1 MSQTHKDILLAS
13 DEEWIHKL
21 GTLVQL
27 SIALDSTEIGIVSGL
42 EARLHGN
49 TLDLEL
55 QGVGELLIGL
65 EDIENALKAFKNV
78 WGLKV
83 KLGFPSNA

>member
-1 MSQTHKDILLAS
+1 MHKDILLPS

-42 EARLHGN
+42 KSRLHN
-49 TLDLEL
+49 HTLDLSFRADKCL
-55 QGVGELLIGL
+55 SAWRTLRMHSKPSGM
-65 EDIENALKAFKNV
+65 
-78 WGLKV
+78 
-83 KLGFPSNA
+83 LGR